1 MKYKHPIT
9 QSAYKEGLAEGK
21 GLAGSRDHAEERRQ
35 DKFIELGERRIRN
48 ATKQLELIGNLGNP
62 NFYSSTDE
70 QKEQI
75 RLHLE
80 KTLNEQLDR
89 LFNYKP
95 TRRAFSFDL
104 PIDDYDTEFEEE

>member
-1 MKYKHPIT
+1 MKT
-9 QSAYKEGLAEGK
+9 
-21 GLAGSRDHAEERRQ
+21 LAGSRDHEEERRQ
-35 DKFIELGERRIRN
+35 DKFIELAERRVQN

-62 NFYSSTDE
+62 NFYISDDD
-70 QKEQI
+70 QKEKI

-80 KTLNEQLDR
+80 KILNQQLDR

-104 PIDDYDTEFEEE
+104 PIDDFDTEFEEE

>member
-1 MKYKHPIT
+1 MKT
-9 QSAYKEGLAEGK
+9 
-21 GLAGSRDHAEERRQ
+21 LAGSRDHKEETKQ
-35 DKFIELGERRIRN
+35 DKFIELAERRVQN

-62 NFYSSTDE
+62 NFYISDDD
-70 QKEQI
+70 QKEKI

-80 KTLNEQLDR
+80 KILNQQLDR

-104 PIDDYDTEFEEE
+104 PIDDFDTEFEEE